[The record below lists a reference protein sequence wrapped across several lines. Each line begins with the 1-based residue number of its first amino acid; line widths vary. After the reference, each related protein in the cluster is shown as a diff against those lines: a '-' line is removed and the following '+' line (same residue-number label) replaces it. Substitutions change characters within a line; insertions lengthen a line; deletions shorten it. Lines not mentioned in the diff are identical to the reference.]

1 MRSSLC
7 PPSSMGRWR
16 CEWLV
21 IVVEK
26 MNGELTHLVLFL
38 LLRKQGCARRRRLGC
53 GDLAASALRPSP
65 HGRAP
70 SRGGRR
76 GGRRRTTTPTCR
88 ISSLEM
94 ATRLRRRWRRSGET
108 ARPPSLLSP
117 FIRSPR
123 RFSCRRKCGRVSA
136 CRAPFFVLFA
146 TILTPLISIVY
157 LREKEND
164 EDGRRSYCRAVHAG
178 GAAA

>member
-1 MRSSLC
+1 
-7 PPSSMGRWR
+7 
-16 CEWLV
+16 
-21 IVVEK
+21 

-76 GGRRRTTTPTCR
+76 GGRRRTATPTCR

-108 ARPPSLLSP
+108 ARP
-117 FIRSPR
+117 RRR
-123 RFSCRRKCGRVSA
+123 RFSRRRECGTRIPRHRVSA

-164 EDGRRSYCRAVHAG
+164 EGGRRYYCRAVHAG